1 MATTHIH
8 AITKTVEK
16 ALDYCQKDKSEVLKE
31 NEKDAIKDVISYA
44 TKDKTGETVFFTLN
58 STQNCTIPNDP
69 IRSFQDNIKRNRG
82 KLRRENP
89 RTKSGREVL
98 AWHLWQSFETV
109 IDPRMANEIGC
120 KLAKEV
126 FSNYPVTISTHT
138 NTDNTHNHLIICAWD
153 LDGRKWNDCHET
165 KRLIRR
171 VSDQLCREYGLQ
183 VLEKTQDMHLKKYR
197 DKNGKIRYFEATDRK
212 IQKIKERSTNF
223 DVNNYRNTA
232 AYEKYEE
239 NRLTNMEVVK
249 NDIDRLLP
257 VVRNYEELLE
267 KLRELQYVIKD
278 KKADGSWRKYVTFIP
293 PTADRGVRDSA
304 LDKDGFYCRV
314 NLESYLLKAYEE
326 RKKES
331 PENKKQYVYHEH
343 YKFGTTNIN
352 EVDLDYRLDKDGLL
366 VKRTEPERVVVGAIK
381 DQYIRL
387 QHLQVY
393 SNSDVSLKIKR
404 QNEVIQR
411 IQDGFRNL
419 EFLEEKG
426 ILSMDQLEKESNGIK
441 QNYRSCMKELDKLIN
456 KTKELENLNKIPQKI
471 ESLQRFIDE
480 NEDDEIYQKTE
491 MDIDTE
497 LLRNYKS
504 MLRDFK
510 MDTKEGYQ
518 NFEQSIL
525 KLQDKIKRLFLLRD
539 YYEVEI
545 ERYETCRRIFQN
557 MKSDRE
563 ISTDEK
569 KQNSMRNR

>member
-8 AITKTVEK
+8 SITKTVEK
-16 ALDYCQKDKSEVLKE
+16 SLSYCMKDKRESLSE

-44 TKDKTGETVFFTLN
+44 TKDKTGETIFFTLT
-58 STQNCTIPNDP
+58 STQNCEIPNDP
-69 IRSFQDNIKRNRG
+69 IRSFQENIKRNRG

-120 KLAKEV
+120 RLAKEV

-138 NTDNTHNHLIICAWD
+138 NTDNTHNHLVICAWD

-171 VSDQLCREYGLQ
+171 VSDQLCKEYGLG
-183 VLEKTQDMHLKKYR
+183 VLEKTQDMHLKRYR

-223 DVNNYRNTA
+223 DVNNYRNTT

-239 NRLTNMEVVK
+239 KRLTNIEVVK

-257 VVRNYEELLE
+257 VVKDYGELLN

-278 KKADGSWRKYVTFIP
+278 KKSDGSWRKYVTFIP
-293 PTADRGVRDSA
+293 PTADRGVRDSS
-304 LDKDGFYCRV
+304 LDKDGFYCRT
-314 NLESYLLKAYEE
+314 NLESYLLKAYKEKKRE
-326 RKKES
+326 RLDNGK
-331 PENKKQYVYHEH
+331 NYVYHQE

-352 EVDLDYRLDKDGLL
+352 EVDFEYRLDRDGLL
-366 VKRTEPERVVVGAIK
+366 KKRSEPEKTLIKAIK

-387 QHLQVY
+387 QVY
-393 SNSDVSLKIKR
+393 SKGDSNISLKMRI
-404 QNEVIQR
+404 QNEMIQR

-419 EFLEEKG
+419 EFLEEKE
-426 ILSMDQLEKESNGIK
+426 ILSMDQLKKESNGIK
-441 QNYRSCMKELDKLIN
+441 QNYRSCMMKLDELMQKIN
-456 KTKELENLNKIPQKI
+456 QLENLRKIPEKI
-471 ESLQRFIDE
+471 ATLKKHIEE
-480 NEDDEIYQKTE
+480 HAADEIYQKTE
-491 MDIDTE
+491 MDIDIE

-504 MLRDFK
+504 MLEEFNMK
-510 MDTKEGYQ
+510 NSGGYQ
-518 NFEQSIL
+518 NLEQGIL
-525 KLQDKIKRLFLLRD
+525 SLQEKIKKLFLLRD

-545 ERYETCRRIFQN
+545 KRYEACQRIFQDI
-557 MKSDRE
+557 DRE
-563 ISTDEK
+563 KGNDRGK
-569 KQNSMRNR
+569 R

>member
-8 AITKTVEK
+8 SITKTVEK
-16 ALDYCQKDKSEVLKE
+16 SLSYCMKDKRESLSE

-44 TKDKTGETVFFTLN
+44 TKDKTGETIFFTLT
-58 STQNCTIPNDP
+58 STQNCEIPNDP
-69 IRSFQDNIKRNRG
+69 IRSFQENIKRNRG

-120 KLAKEV
+120 RLAKEA

-138 NTDNTHNHLIICAWD
+138 NTDNTHNHLVICAWD

-171 VSDQLCREYGLQ
+171 VSDQLCKEYGLG
-183 VLEKTQDMHLKKYR
+183 VLEKTQDMHLKRYR

-223 DVNNYRNTA
+223 DVNNYRNTT

-239 NRLTNMEVVK
+239 KRLTNIEVVK

-257 VVRNYEELLE
+257 VVKDYGELLN

-278 KKADGSWRKYVTFIP
+278 KKSDGSWRKYVTFIP
-293 PTADRGVRDSA
+293 PTADRGVRDSS
-304 LDKDGFYCRV
+304 LDKDGFYCRT
-314 NLESYLLKAYEE
+314 NLESYLLKAYKEKKRE
-326 RKKES
+326 RLDNGK
-331 PENKKQYVYHEH
+331 NYVYHQE

-352 EVDLDYRLDKDGLL
+352 EVDFEYRLDRDGLL
-366 VKRTEPERVVVGAIK
+366 KKRSEPEKTLIKAIK

-387 QHLQVY
+387 QVY
-393 SNSDVSLKIKR
+393 SKGDSNISLKMRI
-404 QNEVIQR
+404 QNEMIQR

-419 EFLEEKG
+419 EFLEEKE
-426 ILSMDQLEKESNGIK
+426 ILSMDQLKKESNGIK
-441 QNYRSCMKELDKLIN
+441 QNYRSCMMKLDELMQKIN
-456 KTKELENLNKIPQKI
+456 QLENLRKIPEKI
-471 ESLQRFIDE
+471 ATLKKHIEE
-480 NEDDEIYQKTE
+480 HAADEIYQKTE
-491 MDIDTE
+491 MDIDIE

-504 MLRDFK
+504 MLEEFNMK
-510 MDTKEGYQ
+510 NSGGYQ
-518 NFEQSIL
+518 NLEQGIL
-525 KLQDKIKRLFLLRD
+525 SLQEKIKKLFLLRD

-545 ERYETCRRIFQN
+545 KRYEACQRIFQDI
-557 MKSDRE
+557 DRE
-563 ISTDEK
+563 KGNDRGK
-569 KQNSMRNR
+569 R

>member
-8 AITKTVEK
+8 SITKTVEK
-16 ALDYCQKDKSEVLKE
+16 SLSYCMKDKRESLSE

-44 TKDKTGETVFFTLN
+44 TKDKTGETIFFTLT
-58 STQNCTIPNDP
+58 STQNCEIPNDP
-69 IRSFQDNIKRNRG
+69 IRSFQENIKRNRG

-120 KLAKEV
+120 RLAKEV

-138 NTDNTHNHLIICAWD
+138 NTDNTHNHLVICAWD

-171 VSDQLCREYGLQ
+171 VSDQLCKEYGLG
-183 VLEKTQDMHLKKYR
+183 VLEKTQDMHLKRYR

-223 DVNNYRNTA
+223 DVNNYRNTT

-239 NRLTNMEVVK
+239 KRLTNIEVVK

-257 VVRNYEELLE
+257 VVKDYGELLN

-278 KKADGSWRKYVTFIP
+278 KKSDGSWRKYVTFIP
-293 PTADRGVRDSA
+293 PTADRGVRDSS
-304 LDKDGFYCRV
+304 LDKDGFYCRT
-314 NLESYLLKAYEE
+314 NLESYLLKAYKEKKRE
-326 RKKES
+326 RLDNGK
-331 PENKKQYVYHEH
+331 NYVYHQE

-352 EVDLDYRLDKDGLL
+352 EVDFEYRLDRDGLL
-366 VKRTEPERVVVGAIK
+366 KKRSEPEKALIKAIK

-387 QHLQVY
+387 QVY
-393 SNSDVSLKIKR
+393 SKGDSNISLKMRI
-404 QNEVIQR
+404 QNEMIQR

-419 EFLEEKG
+419 EFLEEKE
-426 ILSMDQLEKESNGIK
+426 ILSMDQLKKESNGIK
-441 QNYRSCMKELDKLIN
+441 QNYRSCMMKLDELMQKIN
-456 KTKELENLNKIPQKI
+456 QLENLRKIPEKI
-471 ESLQRFIDE
+471 ATLKKHIEE
-480 NEDDEIYQKTE
+480 HAADEIYQKTE
-491 MDIDTE
+491 MDIDIE

-504 MLRDFK
+504 MLEEFNMK
-510 MDTKEGYQ
+510 NSGGYQ
-518 NFEQSIL
+518 NLEQGIL
-525 KLQDKIKRLFLLRD
+525 SLQEKIKKLFLLRD

-545 ERYETCRRIFQN
+545 KRYEACQRIFQDI
-557 MKSDRE
+557 DRE
-563 ISTDEK
+563 KGNDRGK
-569 KQNSMRNR
+569 R

>member
-8 AITKTVEK
+8 SITKTVEK
-16 ALDYCQKDKSEVLKE
+16 SLSYCMKDKRESLSE

-44 TKDKTGETVFFTLN
+44 TKDKTGEKIFFTLT
-58 STQNCTIPNDP
+58 STQNCEIPNDP
-69 IRSFQDNIKRNRG
+69 IRSFQENIKRNRG

-120 KLAKEV
+120 RLAKEV

-138 NTDNTHNHLIICAWD
+138 NTDNTHNHLVICAWD

-171 VSDQLCREYGLQ
+171 VSDQLCKEYGLG
-183 VLEKTQDMHLKKYR
+183 VLEKTQDMHLKRYR

-223 DVNNYRNTA
+223 DVNNYRNTT

-239 NRLTNMEVVK
+239 KRLTNIEVVK

-257 VVRNYEELLE
+257 VVKDYGELLN

-278 KKADGSWRKYVTFIP
+278 KKSDGSWRKYVTFIP
-293 PTADRGVRDSA
+293 PTADRGVRDSS
-304 LDKDGFYCRV
+304 LDKDGFYCRT
-314 NLESYLLKAYEE
+314 NLESYLLKAYKEKKRE
-326 RKKES
+326 RLDNGK
-331 PENKKQYVYHEH
+331 NYVYHQE

-352 EVDLDYRLDKDGLL
+352 EVDFEYRLDRDGLL
-366 VKRTEPERVVVGAIK
+366 KKRSEPEKALIKAIK

-387 QHLQVY
+387 QVY
-393 SNSDVSLKIKR
+393 SKGDSNISLKMRI
-404 QNEVIQR
+404 QNEMIQR

-419 EFLEEKG
+419 EFLEEKE
-426 ILSMDQLEKESNGIK
+426 ILSMDQLKKESNGIK
-441 QNYRSCMKELDKLIN
+441 QNYRSCMMKLDELMQKIN
-456 KTKELENLNKIPQKI
+456 QLENLRKIPEKI
-471 ESLQRFIDE
+471 ATLKKHIEE
-480 NEDDEIYQKTE
+480 HAADEIYQKTE
-491 MDIDTE
+491 MDIDIE

-504 MLRDFK
+504 MLEEFNMK
-510 MDTKEGYQ
+510 NSGGYQ
-518 NFEQSIL
+518 NLEQGIL
-525 KLQDKIKRLFLLRD
+525 SLQEKIKKLFLLRD

-545 ERYETCRRIFQN
+545 KRYEACQRIFQDI
-557 MKSDRE
+557 DRE
-563 ISTDEK
+563 KGNDRGK
-569 KQNSMRNR
+569 R